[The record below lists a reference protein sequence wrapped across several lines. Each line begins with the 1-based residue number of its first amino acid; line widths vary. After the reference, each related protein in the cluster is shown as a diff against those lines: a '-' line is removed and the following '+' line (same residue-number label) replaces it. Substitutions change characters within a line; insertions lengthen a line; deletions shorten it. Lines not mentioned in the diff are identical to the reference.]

1 MTPNDSDAGKD
12 QKAGEST
19 PTDSSPATRDG
30 TNDSDAGKDQKAGEQ
45 TKDSRGEWPWW
56 AQFILAMFAMLL
68 VALFLIGLPYAMTV
82 AIDSQ
87 KDLDASKVWTAM
99 IPTLL
104 GLTTMT
110 ISGIFVFMTF
120 RIDRGARAEARK
132 TADKIVTDTVE
143 RKIQSEVVKEMD
155 EQLANKLKEVDRHLD
170 SSKRET
176 DSRKEEAKQ
185 QLANRMKEAKQQL
198 DSQVEEAKQQ
208 LANRMKEADRQL
220 DNRMKEA
227 DQRMEARSEAAD
239 KLMEMKI
246 KAVDERLTE
255 RFADADARISRR
267 VADADDRVDET
278 IHLGRS
284 AR

>member
-82 AIDSQ
+82 TIDSQ
-87 KDLDASKVWTAM
+87 EDLDASKIWTAM

-120 RIDRGARAEARK
+120 RIDRGARAEAK
-132 TADKIVTDTVE
+132 DTAQEIVKQTV
-143 RKIQSEVVKEMD
+143 D
-155 EQLANKLKEVDRHLD
+155 KEVPLEVEKKMKERLD
-170 SSKRET
+170 SLMAET
-176 DSRKEEAKQ
+176 KE
-185 QLANRMKEAKQQL
+185 QLANRMKET
-198 DSQVEEAKQQ
+198 DQQ
-208 LANRMKEADRQL
+208 LA
-220 DNRMKEA
+220 NRMKEA
-227 DQRMEARSEAAD
+227 DQRMEARHNASD

-246 KAVDERLTE
+246 EAVDERLTE
-255 RFADADARISRR
+255 RFADADARISKR
-267 VADADDRVDET
+267 VADAENRVVET
-278 IHLGRS
+278 MRLGQDLR
-284 AR
+284 